1 MPIYVN
7 RKAQE
12 KEARIAAWAASPQ
25 LAPLPKGVTP
35 ADRAALERALIG
47 TLVHPGEP
55 AYQQDEQNWNPAFHD
70 KPALIAFCEVPAD
83 VQHCLAFARKHQVP
97 FSCRAGGHNTAGYCL
112 TNNGLV
118 IDVSRIND
126 IYVDVGGRTAVVGA
140 GANFHKV
147 NAILESHGLHVP
159 GGGCP
164 DVGVAGYMQGGG
176 YGFTSRMFGINCD
189 NVLQVKVMLADGTI
203 ATANAVENSD
213 LYWAVRG
220 GTGNNFGVLLEVT
233 YQVYPLGQLWGF
245 GLGWTAAEAP
255 AALHHL
261 QQQFMRSNPSRRL
274 GYQGVL
280 TFVKG
285 AVRFLARGM
294 VNGDEKAGKAEIAGM
309 MAIGS
314 PVLEYSKMGTY
325 RELNES
331 LLNNIPP
338 ITPTQGKFRLK
349 EDKFSTYL
357 GRVLTPAEWNEVLG
371 QFQKAPNPGCAVG
384 MEIYGGAASAGLR
397 GGNAFIHRDVYMDF
411 FVDTFWYDPKDEA
424 AAQQWL
430 TEFRTLMRRFWN
442 GHSYQN
448 YPQRGDANY
457 RWMFWGDAFPSLLAV
472 KRKYDPDGVFRFPM
486 DVSPY
491 PAGADIQKSSAAS
504 MFPEE
509 G

>member
-12 KEARIAAWAASPQ
+12 KEARIAAWAATPE
-25 LAPLPKGVTP
+25 LARLPAGITP

-55 AYQQDEQNWNPAFHD
+55 AYQQDQQNWNPAFHD

-83 VQHCLAFARKHQVP
+83 VGHCLAFARRHRVP

-112 TNNGLV
+112 SNGGLV

-126 IYVDVGGRTAVVGA
+126 VYVDPGARTAVVGA
-140 GANFHKV
+140 GATFHKV
-147 NAILESHGLHVP
+147 NAILESYGLHVP

-189 NVLQVKVMLADGTI
+189 NVLQVRVMLADGTLV
-203 ATANAVENSD
+203 TANAAEHVD
-213 LYWAVRG
+213 LFWAVRG
-220 GTGNNFGVLLEVT
+220 GTGNNFGVLLDIT
-233 YQVYPLGQLWGF
+233 YQLYPLHRLWGF
-245 GLGWTAAEAP
+245 GLRWTEAEAP
-255 AALHHL
+255 AALHYL
-261 QQQFMRSNPSRRL
+261 QRHFMGTNLSRRL

-280 TFVKG
+280 TFVDGK
-285 AVRFLARGM
+285 ACLLARGM
-294 VNGDEKAGKAEIAGM
+294 VLGDEKAGRAEIAGM
-309 MAIGS
+309 MAVGK
-314 PVLEYSKMGTY
+314 PVLEVSRMGTY
-325 RELNES
+325 RELNDS

-338 ITPTQGKFRLK
+338 ITPTKGKFRLK

-357 GRVLTPAEWNEVLG
+357 ARVLSKEEWGRVLI
-371 QFQKAPNPGCAVG
+371 QFRRAPMQGCAVG
-384 MEIYGGAASAGLR
+384 MEIYGGAASTGLR
-397 GGNAFIHRDVYMDF
+397 GGNAFIHRDVHMDF
-411 FVDTFWYDPKDEA
+411 FVDTFWYDPKDEP
-424 AAQQWL
+424 AAQRWL
-430 TEFRTLMRRFWN
+430 KDFKALMHTLWN

-457 RWMFWGDAFPSLLAV
+457 RWMFWGDAFPTLLAV
-472 KRKYDPDGVFRFPM
+472 KKKYDPEGLFRFPM

-491 PAGADIQKSSAAS
+491 PGGSGVKRSSAPA
-504 MFPEE
+504 MFPDHP
-509 G
+509 